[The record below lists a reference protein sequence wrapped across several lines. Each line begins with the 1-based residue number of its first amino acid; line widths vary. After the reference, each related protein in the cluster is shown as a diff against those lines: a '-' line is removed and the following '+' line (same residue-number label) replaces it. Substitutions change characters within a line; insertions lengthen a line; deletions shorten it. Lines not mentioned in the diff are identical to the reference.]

1 VSGSRSTETKR
12 ADPVE
17 GHEAGWDRN
26 PRIPDQTKAMAVI
39 VVAAASMALPHLLL
53 SKLMRLL
60 LIVTTVCCILWF
72 FVKNYG
78 CDPDPCLSPHFPGPA
93 ISHLPPF

>member
-1 VSGSRSTETKR
+1 MAIALTGIEVQKSAVSGSRSTETRR

-17 GHEAGWDRN
+17 GHEADRN
-26 PRIPDQTKAMAVI
+26 PGISDQTKAMAVI

-60 LIVTTVCCILWF
+60 LIVTIVCCILWF
-72 FVKNYG
+72 FVKN
-78 CDPDPCLSPHFPGPA
+78 
-93 ISHLPPF
+93 

>member
-1 VSGSRSTETKR
+1 MAIALTGIELQSSAVSGSRSTETRR

-17 GHEAGWDRN
+17 GHAAGWDRN
-26 PRIPDQTKAMAVI
+26 PRIPDQTKTMAVI

-60 LIVTTVCCILWF
+60 LIVTT
-72 FVKNYG
+72 
-78 CDPDPCLSPHFPGPA
+78 
-93 ISHLPPF
+93 